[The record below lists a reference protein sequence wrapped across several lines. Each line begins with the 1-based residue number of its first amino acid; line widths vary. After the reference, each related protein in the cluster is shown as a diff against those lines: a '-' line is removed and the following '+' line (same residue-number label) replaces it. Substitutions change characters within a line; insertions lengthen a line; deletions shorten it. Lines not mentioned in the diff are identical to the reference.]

1 MQLENELIGC
11 KDLAEIQQNPCV
23 SAVFET
29 RNGAAEKSVYHRVLL
44 YFSQIL
50 APNQFVFKLHV
61 SQFVS
66 QTTET
71 NLSARWFHVPAA
83 ALEG

>member
-29 RNGAAEKSVYHRVLL
+29 RNGAAEK
-44 YFSQIL
+44 
-50 APNQFVFKLHV
+50 HV
-61 SQFVS
+61 S
-66 QTTET
+66 
-71 NLSARWFHVPAA
+71 
-83 ALEG
+83 ALHMHLH

>member
-1 MQLENELIGC
+1 VITQG
-11 KDLAEIQQNPCV
+11 
-23 SAVFET
+23 
-29 RNGAAEKSVYHRVLL
+29 NGAAEKSVHHWVLL

-71 NLSARWFHVPAA
+71 NLSARWFHASLVAPRRLIA
-83 ALEG
+83 GDYRVTDSP

>member
-1 MQLENELIGC
+1 MRYKCDN
-11 KDLAEIQQNPCV
+11 
-23 SAVFET
+23 T
-29 RNGAAEKSVYHRVLL
+29 RNGAAEKSVHHRVLL

-50 APNQFVFKLHV
+50 APNQFVFKPHV

-71 NLSARWFHVPAA
+71 NLLASRFDVPAA
-83 ALEG
+83 APEG